1 MNRFSILSILG
12 ILLISFTSCDLVKDF
27 TYTVTPNPLEMH
39 GDSLKFTVLVN
50 IPAKGIQKKV
60 TAEITPKIGT
70 TSLGKWIIQGEKATG
85 NGKTI
90 FFKPGGTASFDMV
103 VPYTSDMEAADV
115 KITGTI
121 LKGLKQKKVLP
132 EIKIADATIVTPL
145 MVNKEFKMI
154 YEDHNFKFEIE
165 KTKIAT
171 LNFDRGQSFIKDSEL
186 KDQDAIDLIA
196 WISAI
201 KANPKITVNSIS
213 ISGFASPD
221 GIEVKNQNL
230 SRQRTESA
238 RTFMMNLMKK
248 VNSTNCKDTMCY
260 TLNPKGEDF
269 IGFKEQ
275 LQITSTISQSDKDLF
290 LRVVE
295 MNNDQDKKEQAM
307 KDLGKTWTELEKDVF
322 PKIRRAVIQVNYSE
336 KGLTDTEINQALVN
350 NTSILGVEELLYAA
364 ESLTNNISEKSK
376 IYELAVG
383 NFSADHRCHNNLGA
397 VRFLQNRRQDAKI
410 NFEKSNSL
418 KDNASSKNNLAGVY
432 LLSGDKVQAKKLM
445 AQTKSIASKNSS
457 LLAYNNAILN
467 IMNGEYSKAESN
479 IKENCFNKALALVLQ
494 AKLPQALKTLET
506 INASSET
513 LYLKA
518 IISARNGESVDAV
531 INNLKLA
538 FAKDSNLKSKAS
550 KDREFLKFMNDASF
564 TSAVN

>member
-1 MNRFSILSILG
+1 MNRFSILPILG
-12 ILLISFTSCDLVKDF
+12 ILLFSFSSCDLVKDF
-27 TYTVTPNPLEMH
+27 TYTVTPNPLELH
-39 GDSLKFTVLVN
+39 GDSLKFSVVVT
-50 IPAKGIQKKV
+50 IPEKGIQKKV
-60 TAEITPKIGT
+60 TAEITPKIGA
-70 TSLGKWIIQGEKATG
+70 TSLEKWIIQGEKATG

-90 FFKPGGTASFDMV
+90 LFKPGGTASFDMV
-103 VPYTSDMEAADV
+103 VPYTSEMEAADV

-145 MVNKEFKMI
+145 SVNKEFKMI
-154 YEDHNFKFEIE
+154 YEDHNFIFEID
-165 KTKIAT
+165 KTKMAT
-171 LNFDRGQSFIKDSEL
+171 LNFDRGQSLIKNSEL
-186 KDQDAIDLIA
+186 KDQDVIDLIA
-196 WISAI
+196 WISEI
-201 KANPKITVNSIS
+201 KSNPKITINSIS

-221 GIEVKNQNL
+221 GIEVENQNL
-230 SRQRTESA
+230 SLQRTESA
-238 RTFMMNLMKK
+238 RTFMINLMKK
-248 VNSTNCKDTMCY
+248 TKSTNCKDTTCY
-260 TLNPKGEDF
+260 TLNPIGEDF
-269 IGFKEQ
+269 IGFKDQ
-275 LQITSTISQSDKDLF
+275 LKVTNTLSVSDKDLF
-290 LRVVE
+290 LRLIE
-295 MNNDQDKKEQAM
+295 MNNDQDKKEKTM
-307 KDLGKTWTELEKDVF
+307 RELGKTWSELEKDVF
-322 PKIRRAVIQVNYSE
+322 PKLRRAVIQVNYSE
-336 KGLTDTEINQALVN
+336 KGLTDAEINQALAD
-350 NTSILGVEELLYAA
+350 NTSLLGVEELLYAA
-364 ESLTNNISEKSK
+364 EILTNNITEKSK

-383 NFSADHRCHNNLGA
+383 NFSADYRCHNNLGA
-397 VRFLQNRRQDAKI
+397 VRFLQNRKQEAKA
-410 NFEKSNSL
+410 NFEKSNSI

-432 LLSGDKVQAKKLM
+432 LNSGDKVQAKKLM
-445 AQTKSIASKNSS
+445 AQTKSVASKNSS
-457 LLAYNNAILN
+457 IVSYNNAIIN
-467 IMNGEYSKAESN
+467 IMDGEYTKAESN